1 MSSLCRNVLPALGAL
16 LVGGSTVA
24 FTGGAVASAT
34 GTAASV
40 GVTTPSF
47 KTAQAERGRAVYKQ
61 SCAACHGAALEG
73 VSGPPLLVDADPSDP
88 RTLGDVYYIVS
99 HLMPKTNPGSLSPA
113 AAAAVT
119 AYLLSAN
126 GAKPDER
133 ELTPAEAAAST
144 TRYGRVP
151 ARKP

>member
-1 MSSLCRNVLPALGAL
+1 MSSLCRNVLPVLGAL
-16 LVGGSTVA
+16 LAVGATILSAGGSA
-24 FTGGAVASAT
+24 AYAGASA
-34 GTAASV
+34 
-40 GVTTPSF
+40 PSF
-47 KTAQAERGRAVYKQ
+47 KAAQAERGRVVYKQ

-99 HLMPKTNPGSLSPA
+99 HLMPKTSPA
-113 AAAAVT
+113 SLTPADAAAVT

-133 ELTPAEAAAST
+133 ELTPADASAST
-144 TRYGRVP
+144 TRYGRIP
-151 ARKP
+151 ARKT